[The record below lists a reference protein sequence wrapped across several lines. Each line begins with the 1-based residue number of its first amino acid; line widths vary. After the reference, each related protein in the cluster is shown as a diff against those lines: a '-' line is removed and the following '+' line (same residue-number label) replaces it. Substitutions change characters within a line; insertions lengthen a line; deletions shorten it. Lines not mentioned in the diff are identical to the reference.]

1 MTDLIPPYG
10 GKLTCLMAEGAQL
23 DALRREASSLPSL
36 VLNRRQLCDLELL
49 LNGALSPLTGF
60 MNHADYTS
68 VVSGLQ
74 LADGTFWPMPLT
86 LDTVQAFASALAP
99 GDRITLRGGDGHA
112 LAILTVGEV
121 WKAEKSLEARHVYGT
136 DDADHPGMACLA
148 QGGCHYVGGS
158 VEGLALPRREDFTG
172 LRLTPR
178 ATREALMRQGRHRA
192 VAFQPHHVM
201 HRAQFEFTLHSAEDN
216 NAGLLI
222 QAIDGEQPTPDFF
235 TRIRCYQA
243 LLPHYPDG
251 LARLVLTPLAPR
263 PAGVREV
270 LWRAIIARNYGC
282 THFIIGGDAGAGEIR
297 RGTDALAP
305 GRIQP
310 LAEHFATI
318 GVAPL
323 TFPRMVYVPA
333 LGQYMPEEYV
343 PPDQAALAMPA
354 CELRRRIRD
363 GREEIPAWASFPEVV
378 AELHKRQP
386 MRPHRG
392 MAILLSGPL
401 ATAELATG
409 LGNRIMELTGRA
421 ISHCAG
427 AECAA
432 LAIDIVKH
440 GGTLICNHAA
450 LHHVEHKGLRKAVG
464 AVGGLFSFH
473 LAPAGANPEIHHPHG
488 AYAHGRGGSTEE
500 ESRQEIHAADTSE
513 ALAQVVHALTAAGY
527 LVSAA

>member
-1 MTDLIPPYG
+1 MTKPISPYG
-10 GKLTCLMAEGAQL
+10 GSLITLVAEGPQ
-23 DALRREASSLPSL
+23 REELLLEAASLPSL
-36 VLNRRQLCDLELL
+36 ILNPRQLCDLELL
-49 LNGALSPLTGF
+49 LNGALSPLRGF
-60 MNHADYTS
+60 MNRSDYER
-68 VVSGLQ
+68 VVAEMRLS
-74 LADGTFWPMPLT
+74 DGTFWPMPIT
-86 LDTVQAFASALAP
+86 LDTVQAFASTLAP
-99 GDRITLRGGDGHA
+99 GDRITLRGNDGHA
-112 LAILTVGEV
+112 LAILTVGAV
-121 WKAEKSLEARHVYGT
+121 WKAEKSQEARQVYGT

-158 VEGLALPRREDFTG
+158 VEGLALPRHEDFTG

-243 LLPHYPDG
+243 LLPHYPEG
-251 LARLVLTPLAPR
+251 LARLVITPLAPR

-282 THFIIGGDAGAGEIR
+282 SHFIIGGDAGAGEIR

-343 PPDQAALAMPA
+343 PPDQASLAMPA

-392 MAILLSGPL
+392 MAILLSGSL
-401 ATAELATG
+401 ATTEMAAEV
-409 LGNRIMELTGRA
+409 GNRIMELTGRA
-421 ISHCAG
+421 ISLCAG
-427 AECAA
+427 PECAT
-432 LAIDIVKH
+432 LVIDVVKH
-440 GGTLICNHAA
+440 GGILVCNHAA
-450 LHHVEHKGLRKAVG
+450 LHHSEHKGLRKAVG
-464 AVGGLFSFH
+464 AVGGLFEFH
-473 LAPAGANPEIHHPHG
+473 FAPPGADPEIHHPHG
-488 AYAHGRGGSTEE
+488 AYAHGRAGSTEE
-500 ESRQEIHAADTSE
+500 ENRQEIHAADTSE
-513 ALAQVVHALTAAGY
+513 ALAQVIHALTVAGY
-527 LVSAA
+527 LISAT